1 VSVRGPVTFLGSFP
15 GYPPVFDLPE
25 VAFAGRSNV
34 GKSSAINTLLGQ
46 RAIARVSRTPGR
58 TQLINLFRI
67 GERLVLTD
75 LPGYGYAKVP
85 DAVMEQWKPMIEG
98 YLGGRAALRLII
110 VLVDGSIPAQEID
123 GMLLDG
129 LRDAGLPVLVV
140 ATKMDRL
147 SKHQRKPALLAMRLA
162 HGLEEDEILPF
173 SSEKKEGV
181 EPLWARIDA
190 AVAAPKKA
198 ASVKRSV
205 RAVRK
210 GAS

>member
-1 VSVRGPVTFLGSFP
+1 MSVRGPVTFLGSFP
-15 GYPPVFDLPE
+15 GDPPVFELPE

-85 DAVMEQWKPMIEG
+85 EAVMEQWKPMIEG

-147 SKHQRKPALLAMRLA
+147 SKHEIKPALHRFRDVHHLDAGQPLAFSAKTRL
-162 HGLEEDEILPF
+162 
-173 SSEKKEGV
+173 GV
-181 EPLWARIDA
+181 DALWDA
-190 AVAAPKKA
+190 LDVACATP
-198 ASVKRSV
+198 
-205 RAVRK
+205 
-210 GAS
+210 